1 MVHHSQ
7 EDRKNN
13 PGNKS
18 KGGGRKGP
26 KKEKRIAVDKYS
38 SKKDKV
44 KFDESKIKE
53 HHIYLIYNEIK
64 FIDKN
69 KSEGGFEINQL
80 DLLYSQVESAANF
93 CKINSQERYQMI
105 RGGVESFYVYIA
117 NKGIVSMPIND
128 SGNVTKTNRLEY
140 LLSNVKEYDPLVD
153 N

>member
-1 MVHHSQ
+1 MAHHNQ
-7 EDRKNN
+7 KQRKDN
-13 PGNKS
+13 PHNKS

-38 SKKDKV
+38 LNENKN

-53 HHIYLIYNEIK
+53 HHIYLIYNEIR

-69 KSEGGFEINQL
+69 KSEEGFEINQL
-80 DLLYSQVESAANF
+80 DLLYSQIKSAANF

-105 RGGVESFYVYIA
+105 RGGIESYYVHIA
-117 NKGIVSMPIND
+117 KGGIVSMPIND
-128 SGNVTKTNRLEY
+128 SGKVTKTNRLEY
-140 LLSNVKEYDPLVD
+140 LLSNVKEYNSLED

>member
-38 SKKDKV
+38 PKKDKN

-69 KSEGGFEINQL
+69 KSEEGFEVNQL

-105 RGGVESFYVYIA
+105 RGGIESFYVYIA
-117 NKGIVSMPIND
+117 NEGIVSMPLNNT
-128 SGNVTKTNRLEY
+128 GKVTKTNRLEN
-140 LLSNVKEYDPLVD
+140 LLANVRTYNPLVD
-153 N
+153 K

>member
-1 MVHHSQ
+1 MVHNSQ
-7 EDRKNN
+7 EERKNN
-13 PGNKS
+13 PGNRS

-53 HHIYLIYNEIK
+53 HHIYLIYNEIR

-69 KSEGGFEINQL
+69 KSEEGFKINQL
-80 DLLYSQVESAANF
+80 DLLYSQIESAANF

-105 RGGVESFYVYIA
+105 RGGIESYYVHIA
-117 NKGIVSMPIND
+117 KGGIVSMPIND
-128 SGNVTKTNRLEY
+128 SGKVTKTNRLEY
-140 LLSNVKEYDPLVD
+140 LLPNVQAYNPLVD

>member
-1 MVHHSQ
+1 MVHNSQ
-7 EDRKNN
+7 EERKNN
-13 PGNKS
+13 PGNRS

-53 HHIYLIYNEIK
+53 HHIYLIYNEIR

-69 KSEGGFEINQL
+69 KSEEGFKINQL
-80 DLLYSQVESAANF
+80 DLLYSQVKSAANF

-105 RGGVESFYVYIA
+105 RGGIESYYVHIA
-117 NKGIVSMPIND
+117 KGGIVSIPIND
-128 SGNVTKTNRLEY
+128 SGKVTKTNRLEY
-140 LLSNVKEYDPLVD
+140 LLPNVQAYNPLVD

>member
-1 MVHHSQ
+1 MAHHNQ
-7 EDRKNN
+7 KQRKDT
-13 PGNKS
+13 PHNKP

-69 KSEGGFEINQL
+69 KSEGSFEINQL

-105 RGGVESFYVYIA
+105 RGGIESYYVHIA
-117 NKGIVSMPIND
+117 KGGIVSMPIND
-128 SGNVTKTNRLEY
+128 SGKVTKTNRLEH
-140 LLSNVKEYDPLVD
+140 LLSNVKAYNPLAD

>member
-1 MVHHSQ
+1 MAHHNQ
-7 EDRKNN
+7 KQRKDN
-13 PGNKS
+13 PHNKP

-53 HHIYLIYNEIK
+53 HHIYLIYNEIR

-69 KSEGGFEINQL
+69 KSEEGFEISQL

-93 CKINSQERYQMI
+93 CKIHSQERYQMI
-105 RGGVESFYVYIA
+105 RGGIESYYVHIA
-117 NKGIVSMPIND
+117 KGGIVSMPIND
-128 SGNVTKTNRLEY
+128 SGKVTKTNRLEH
-140 LLSNVKEYDPLVD
+140 LLSNVKEYNSLED